1 MDFLNI
7 CRKFIL
13 VQRLRSLCAVTAF
26 VLCVC
31 DDSLLWK
38 EIYSSYCSVII
49 VFVCS
54 QIVKLFEYEP

>member
-1 MDFLNI
+1 MFFVNI
-7 CRKFIL
+7 YRKFIL
-13 VQRLRSLCAVTAF
+13 VQRLHSLCAVTAF

-38 EIYSSYCSVII
+38 EIYLNYCSVII

-54 QIVKLFEYEP
+54 QVVKLFKYVP